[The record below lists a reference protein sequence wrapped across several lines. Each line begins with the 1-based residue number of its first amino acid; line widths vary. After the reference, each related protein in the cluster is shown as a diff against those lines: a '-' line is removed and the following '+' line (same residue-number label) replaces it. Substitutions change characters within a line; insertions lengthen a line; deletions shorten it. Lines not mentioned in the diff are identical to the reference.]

1 MRETGGPWGEKTPA
15 HTEGTLQIL
24 KKQQKLVIA
33 EAEQK
38 SSPLTPSPVLFP
50 FCQDDVKQVLGPDPI
65 AVLKKPE
72 KVVLLKKKKTSF
84 SHLCF
89 SHIFNNEHVLLS

>member
-72 KVVLLKKKKTSF
+72 KVVLLKKKKNIIFTS
-84 SHLCF
+84 
-89 SHIFNNEHVLLS
+89 LLFPHFQ

>member
-1 MRETGGPWGEKTPA
+1 MGRKTPI

-24 KKQQKLVIA
+24 KKQPKLVTA

-38 SSPLTPSPVLFP
+38 SSSLTPSPVLFP
-50 FCQDDVKQVLGPDPI
+50 FYQDGVKQVLGPDPI

-72 KVVLLKKKKTSF
+72 KVVLLKKKIPSF

-89 SHIFNNEHVLLS
+89 SHIFNNEHVLLT